1 MITADSDGF
10 AKSSFKIGK
19 KKKLMPLSRPIR
31 NLTKFTQIPHLASGM
46 LLQDLPCL
54 VLPCSS
60 SSNCRNRLQSCSLCS
75 RCRFFLGGGG
85 GARGAKREI
94 PRSHARK
101 WRSQERACER
111 AAKPRASPLSHST
124 RHLACLRTQA
134 KPAEVKNVIVLVS
147 KTITLCVHHANL
159 YISLPS
165 CTTTTW
171 NDQSFCSVENINA
184 KAFNFTVSLYARTP
198 SPVFSSSL
206 FSWIFRDLTSWN
218 NPEKVWKDAKSV
230 SHWRCQ

>member
-75 RCRFFLGGGG
+75 RCRFFFLGGGG
-85 GARGAKREI
+85 GGGWVGSRGAKREI

-101 WRSQERACER
+101 WRSQEER
-111 AAKPRASPLSHST
+111 ANEPSNRE
-124 RHLACLRTQA
+124 LRR
-134 KPAEVKNVIVLVS
+134 S
-147 KTITLCVHHANL
+147 
-159 YISLPS
+159 
-165 CTTTTW
+165 
-171 NDQSFCSVENINA
+171 
-184 KAFNFTVSLYARTP
+184 RTP
-198 SPVFSSSL
+198 PG
-206 FSWIFRDLTSWN
+206 T
-218 NPEKVWKDAKSV
+218 
-230 SHWRCQ
+230 

>member
-1 MITADSDGF
+1 
-10 AKSSFKIGK
+10 
-19 KKKLMPLSRPIR
+19 MPLSRPIR

-75 RCRFFLGGGG
+75 RCRFFWGGRGG
-85 GARGAKREI
+85 GAREAKREI

-101 WRSQERACER
+101 WRSQERARER

-124 RHLACLRTQA
+124 RYLACLRTQA

-147 KTITLCVHHANL
+147 KTITLFVHHANL

-165 CTTTTW
+165 CTTTT
-171 NDQSFCSVENINA
+171 
-184 KAFNFTVSLYARTP
+184 
-198 SPVFSSSL
+198 
-206 FSWIFRDLTSWN
+206 
-218 NPEKVWKDAKSV
+218 
-230 SHWRCQ
+230 

>member
-75 RCRFFLGGGG
+75 RCRFFFWGGGG
-85 GARGAKREI
+85 GRGAQKDKNRGRTPVSCE
-94 PRSHARK
+94 ARK
-101 WRSQERACER
+101 ELANEPPDRELRRS
-111 AAKPRASPLSHST
+111 
-124 RHLACLRTQA
+124 
-134 KPAEVKNVIVLVS
+134 
-147 KTITLCVHHANL
+147 
-159 YISLPS
+159 
-165 CTTTTW
+165 
-171 NDQSFCSVENINA
+171 
-184 KAFNFTVSLYARTP
+184 RTP
-198 SPVFSSSL
+198 PG
-206 FSWIFRDLTSWN
+206 T
-218 NPEKVWKDAKSV
+218 
-230 SHWRCQ
+230 

>member
-1 MITADSDGF
+1 
-10 AKSSFKIGK
+10 
-19 KKKLMPLSRPIR
+19 MPLSRPIR

-75 RCRFFLGGGG
+75 RCRFFFLGGGG
-85 GARGAKREI
+85 GGGGGGGPKRENRGWVGSRGAKREI

-101 WRSQERACER
+101 WRSQERARER

-124 RHLACLRTQA
+124 RYLACLRTQA
-134 KPAEVKNVIVLVS
+134 KPAEDKNVIVLVS

-165 CTTTTW
+165 CTTTT
-171 NDQSFCSVENINA
+171 
-184 KAFNFTVSLYARTP
+184 
-198 SPVFSSSL
+198 
-206 FSWIFRDLTSWN
+206 
-218 NPEKVWKDAKSV
+218 
-230 SHWRCQ
+230 

>member
-75 RCRFFLGGGG
+75 RCRCFFFFFGGGG
-85 GARGAKREI
+85 GWVGSRGAKIEI
-94 PRSHARK
+94 PRSHARN
-101 WRSQERACER
+101 WRSQEER
-111 AAKPRASPLSHST
+111 ANEPPNRE
-124 RHLACLRTQA
+124 LRR
-134 KPAEVKNVIVLVS
+134 S
-147 KTITLCVHHANL
+147 
-159 YISLPS
+159 
-165 CTTTTW
+165 
-171 NDQSFCSVENINA
+171 
-184 KAFNFTVSLYARTP
+184 RTP
-198 SPVFSSSL
+198 PG
-206 FSWIFRDLTSWN
+206 T
-218 NPEKVWKDAKSV
+218 
-230 SHWRCQ
+230 

>member
-75 RCRFFLGGGG
+75 RCRFFFFGGGG
-85 GARGAKREI
+85 GGGWVGSRGAKREI

-101 WRSQERACER
+101 WRSQEER
-111 AAKPRASPLSHST
+111 ANEPPNRE
-124 RHLACLRTQA
+124 LRR
-134 KPAEVKNVIVLVS
+134 S
-147 KTITLCVHHANL
+147 
-159 YISLPS
+159 
-165 CTTTTW
+165 
-171 NDQSFCSVENINA
+171 
-184 KAFNFTVSLYARTP
+184 RTP
-198 SPVFSSSL
+198 PG
-206 FSWIFRDLTSWN
+206 T
-218 NPEKVWKDAKSV
+218 
-230 SHWRCQ
+230 

>member
-1 MITADSDGF
+1 
-10 AKSSFKIGK
+10 
-19 KKKLMPLSRPIR
+19 MPLSRPIR

-75 RCRFFLGGGG
+75 RCRFFFGGG
-85 GARGAKREI
+85 RGRGEQKEKYRGRTRVSGE
-94 PRSHARK
+94 ARK
-101 WRSQERACER
+101 ERANE
-111 AAKPRASPLSHST
+111 PLSHST

-184 KAFNFTVSLYARTP
+184 KAFNFTGSLSARTP

-206 FSWIFRDLTSWN
+206 FSWIFTDLTSWN

>member
-75 RCRFFLGGGG
+75 RCRFFFLGGGG
-85 GARGAKREI
+85 GGGGWGRGEQKEKYRGRTRVSGE
-94 PRSHARK
+94 ARK
-101 WRSQERACER
+101 SARTSLQTASFAALALHPALSWFAHPSQTSGGQKRDSFSEQNNYSV
-111 AAKPRASPLSHST
+111 RAS
-124 RHLACLRTQA
+124 R
-134 KPAEVKNVIVLVS
+134 
-147 KTITLCVHHANL
+147 
-159 YISLPS
+159 
-165 CTTTTW
+165 
-171 NDQSFCSVENINA
+171 
-184 KAFNFTVSLYARTP
+184 
-198 SPVFSSSL
+198 
-206 FSWIFRDLTSWN
+206 
-218 NPEKVWKDAKSV
+218 
-230 SHWRCQ
+230 

>member
-75 RCRFFLGGGG
+75 RCRFFFFFFGAGGGG
-85 GARGAKREI
+85 GGGGGGRRGGGGGEQKEKYRGRTRVSGE
-94 PRSHARK
+94 ARK
-101 WRSQERACER
+101 SARTSLQTASFAALALHPALSWFAHPSQTSGGQKRDSFSEQNNYSV
-111 AAKPRASPLSHST
+111 RAS
-124 RHLACLRTQA
+124 R
-134 KPAEVKNVIVLVS
+134 
-147 KTITLCVHHANL
+147 
-159 YISLPS
+159 
-165 CTTTTW
+165 
-171 NDQSFCSVENINA
+171 
-184 KAFNFTVSLYARTP
+184 
-198 SPVFSSSL
+198 
-206 FSWIFRDLTSWN
+206 
-218 NPEKVWKDAKSV
+218 
-230 SHWRCQ
+230 